1 MLCPSNIIAPI
12 MNTEP
17 QAQDVSNEYH
27 TRLEKLSQVREM
39 GINPYPDSYKRTHK
53 MLEAKDL
60 GENKG
65 VRETEDIIAK
75 PNDNMKISGRLMS
88 FRNHGNISFG
98 QLQDD
103 SGRIQICFMKNVLG
117 QDNYKFLKKIDVADF
132 LGCKG
137 ELFKTKHG
145 EITLLVTEYVLLSKA
160 LRPLPEKF
168 HGIKDQEIL
177 YRQRYLDL
185 TMNSE
190 SKKRFDMRS
199 DFIRAL
205 REFYWKHNFKEIET
219 PILSSSASGALAKPF
234 ITHHEALDHDFFLR
248 IAGGETY
255 LKEAIGGGYEK
266 VFEIGKVFRN
276 EGMDPSHLQEFTM
289 NEFYHAYWNYKDLM
303 KFTEEMFEYL
313 LEKTLGSLEVKIK
326 DRNGNIETVNFKA
339 PWEKISMRDIILK
352 ESGIDIEKYSN
363 AKDLLPIIKKNG
375 IEIEEAQKLG
385 RGNLIDQL
393 YKKVARPKMVGPTF
407 LIQHPT
413 DLSPLARRNDENHN
427 IVDRFQVVVN
437 GWEIVNAYSELVDP
451 LEQAKA
457 FQQQSQAQE
466 NGDAEA
472 HGKDDEFVQAM
483 EHGFP
488 PIAGWGMGIDR
499 IVALLANQD
508 NLKDVV
514 LFPLMKPL

>member
-1 MLCPSNIIAPI
+1 
-12 MNTEP
+12 MN
-17 QAQDVSNEYH
+17 QDSQTGDTSNEYH
-27 TRLEKLSQVREM
+27 DRLEKIKQIREM
-39 GINPYPDSYKRTHK
+39 KINPYPDSYKRTHK

-60 GENKG
+60 GEKKG
-65 VRETEDIIAK
+65 VRKTDDIINK
-75 PNDNMKISGRLMS
+75 PNDNIKISGRLMS

-103 SGRIQICFMKNVLG
+103 SGQIQICFMKNVVG
-117 QDNYKFLKKIDVADF
+117 IDEYKFLKKIDVADF
-132 LGCKG
+132 LGCQG

-145 EITLLVTEYVLLSKA
+145 EITLLVTRYILLSKS

-168 HGIKDQEIL
+168 HGLKDQETQ

-185 TMNSE
+185 TINE
-190 SKKRFDMRS
+190 ETKKRFDMRS
-199 DFIRAL
+199 DFIQAL
-205 REFYWKHNFKEIET
+205 REFYWQNGFREIET

-234 ITHHEALDHDFFLR
+234 LTHHEALDHDFFLR

-255 LKEAIGGGYEK
+255 LKETIGGGYEK

-303 KFTEEMFEYL
+303 QFTEDMFEYL
-313 LEKTLGSLEVKIK
+313 LKKTLGTLEIEIK
-326 DRNGNIETVNFKA
+326 DRDGTIQKVNFKT
-339 PWEKISMRDIILK
+339 PWEKISMKDAIM
-352 ESGIDIEKYSN
+352 ENCGIDIEKHN
-363 AKDLLPIIKKNG
+363 TAKDLLDEIKSKNII
-375 IEIEEAQKLG
+375 IEEAKNLG

-393 YKKVARPKMVGPTF
+393 YKKVARPKMIGPLF

-413 DLSPLARRNDENHN
+413 DLSPLARRNDENPTV
-427 IVDRFQVVVN
+427 VDRFQVIVN
-437 GWEIVNAYSELVDP
+437 GWEIVNAYSELINP
-451 LEQAKA
+451 IEQAKA
-457 FQQQSQAQE
+457 FNQQAQE
-466 NGDAEA
+466 QEKGDEEA

-499 IVALLANQD
+499 IIALLTNQD

-514 LFPLMKPL
+514 LFPLMRPLE

>member
-1 MLCPSNIIAPI
+1 
-12 MNTEP
+12 MNDEQHT
-17 QAQDVSNEYH
+17 QDVSNEYNN
-27 TRLEKLSQVREM
+27 RLEKINQIREI

-53 MLEAKDL
+53 ALEAKQI
-60 GENKG
+60 GEKDG
-65 VRETEDIIAK
+65 VRETDDIVAK
-75 PNDNMKISGRLMS
+75 PKDDIKICGRLMS

-103 SGRIQICFMKNVLG
+103 TGRIQICFMKNVVG
-117 QDNYKFLKKIDVADF
+117 KDKYKFLKKIDVADF
-132 LGCKG
+132 LGCQG

-145 EITLLVTEYVLLSKA
+145 EVTLLVTNYTLLSKA

-168 HGIKDQEIL
+168 HGLKDQETL
-177 YRQRYLDL
+177 YRQRYLDI
-185 TMNSE
+185 TMNEE

-205 REFYWKHNFKEIET
+205 REFYWQHDFKEIET
-219 PILSSSASGALAKPF
+219 PVLSSSASGALAKPF
-234 ITHHEALDHDFFLR
+234 STHHEALDHDFFLR

-303 KFTEEMFEYL
+303 KFTEDMFEYL
-313 LEKTLGSLEVKIK
+313 LKKTLGTLEVEIK
-326 DRNGNIETVNFKA
+326 DRDGNIQKVNFKT
-339 PWEKISMRDIILK
+339 PWKKISMKDAIK
-352 ESGIDIEKYSN
+352 EGCGIDIEKYETAESLLSEIK
-363 AKDLLPIIKKNG
+363 AKKIA
-375 IEIEEAQKLG
+375 IEEADKLG

-393 YKKVARPKMVGPTF
+393 YKKVARPKMIGPLF

-413 DLSPLARRNDENHN
+413 DLSPLARRNDENPAV
-427 IVDRFQVVVN
+427 VDRFQVVVN

-451 LEQAKA
+451 IEQAKA
-457 FQQQSQAQE
+457 FNQQAEEQKR
-466 NGDAEA
+466 GDEEA
-472 HGKDDEFVQAM
+472 HGKDDEFVEAM

-499 IVALLANQD
+499 IVALLTKQD

-514 LFPLMKPL
+514 FFPLMRPLE